1 MQLVPTLNPW
11 WYYGMH
17 ISTGLVNWVAVALS
31 SLADVL
37 PQRFRAPGIGIF
49 LAGFMLGF
57 SLAPIFAIF
66 LNHVQLA
73 FTSFLVAFS
82 GFICTIVFIPETL
95 PPHVAQEAQRR
106 RRELY
111 QRDIAL
117 QNNTM
122 QDYSTL
128 RRIKIKAF
136 QTIKWLVI
144 RPIREISILN
154 RNYFFRLISMLAFFS
169 GMVSSG
175 DQLLLVYYV
184 EEQLGFTDKDVSIMF
199 MILGI
204 MGLLAQGVFLKP
216 LNECV
221 GEKMVV
227 ALCFVIG
234 AVDNIMYGLAT
245 TKSTIFAAVAISG
258 FAGMAFPTISAIKS
272 NNVVSGIRQD
282 GGMVKL
288 AHTNSFFV
296 SLQHHLG

>member
-1 MQLVPTLNPW
+1 MLSPFILFIMQLIPSLSPW

-66 LNHVQLA
+66 LNHVYLA
-73 FTSFLVAFS
+73 LTSFLVAFS
-82 GFICTIVFIPETL
+82 GVICTIVFVPETL
-95 PPHVAQEAQRR
+95 PPHVAEEAQRR

-111 QRDIAL
+111 LRDSLEQDGQHSSMERMWITSVK
-117 QNNTM
+117 TM
-122 QDYSTL
+122 
-128 RRIKIKAF
+128 
-136 QTIKWLVI
+136 KWLVI

-154 RNYFFRLISMLAFFS
+154 RNYFFRLISLLAFFS

-184 EEQLGFTDKDVSIMF
+184 EEQLGFSDKDVSIMF

-216 LNECV
+216 LNDCV

-227 ALCFVIG
+227 AICFLIG
-234 AVDNIMYGLAT
+234 AVDNTMYGLA
-245 TKSTIFAAVAISG
+245 KNKATIYAAVAVSG

-272 NNVVSGIRQD
+272 NNVVS
-282 GGMVKL
+282 
-288 AHTNSFFV
+288 
-296 SLQHHLG
+296 